1 MLCRNCDRRGRQI
14 ATGHGICAACGN
26 ASLQNPYECKQFC
39 CSALGIIQHDPAAQD
54 DLVGG
59 HRPSSAPP
67 RRAPLPPPAD
77 CRQAHDE
84 QLPVTASIAQPS
96 RSAAAPGLSAGR
108 GAAATA
114 ACLVVLAGSL
124 LAMDGDRAPWTVVLL
139 VVLAPWLEEVVLRA
153 GLQEQL
159 LRRGMHPLAT
169 NLLCAAAFALMHGM
183 TRSWLLAAWVIL
195 PALLLGAV
203 YARKRRLGP
212 VVALHS
218 AMNFVWL
225 SAGPAWTGL
234 FIPTSL

>member
-1 MLCRNCDRRGRQI
+1 M
-14 ATGHGICAACGN
+14 
-26 ASLQNPYECKQFC
+26 
-39 CSALGIIQHDPAAQD
+39 
-54 DLVGG
+54 
-59 HRPSSAPP
+59 
-67 RRAPLPPPAD
+67 
-77 CRQAHDE
+77 
-84 QLPVTASIAQPS
+84 TASIAQPS
-96 RSAAAPGLSAGR
+96 RRSAAAQGLGAGR

-114 ACLVVLAGSL
+114 AFLVVLAGSL
-124 LAMDGDRAPWTVVLL
+124 LAMDGDRAPWAVVLL

-159 LRRGMHPLAT
+159 LRRGMQPLAT

-203 YARKRRLGP
+203 YARKRSLGP